1 MMLGAQYMQS
11 LPSFFKSVPDS
22 RRTHGRRHR
31 LHTILAIAAGA
42 ILCDMHG
49 YQAIADWAQSL
60 GQKARQRFGCRSVN
74 GHFQVP
80 SMSVIR
86 DVLLRVDPE
95 SLDQPLQHWNECY
108 GQADTSLDIDGKT
121 MRNVLD
127 EKSCQTNILGIVG
140 HETKNCYTQK
150 K

>member
-1 MMLGAQYMQS
+1 
-11 LPSFFKSVPDS
+11 
-22 RRTHGRRHR
+22 
-31 LHTILAIAAGA
+31 
-42 ILCDMHG
+42 MHG
-49 YQAIADWAQSL
+49 YKAIADWAQSL
-60 GQKARQRFGCRSVN
+60 GQKARQRFGCRVVN

-86 DVLLRVDPE
+86 DILLQVDPV
-95 SLDQPLQHWNECY
+95 SLDQALQRWNECY
-108 GQADTSLDIDGKT
+108 GQEDISLAIYGKT

-127 EKSCQTNILGIVG
+127 EKGRQTQIIEVVG